1 MIYKDEI
8 LLIPDENGV
17 EKEYAILVTFD
28 IESKNKSYV
37 LYTDYSKDDDEN
49 LKIFAS
55 ICDEE
60 WNLSPL
66 VESDEIEFVNNYIK
80 DLEADIKDGIDFA

>member
-1 MIYKDEI
+1 MMYKDEI
-8 LLIPDENGV
+8 LLIPNENGE
-17 EKEYAILVTFD
+17 EKEYAILLTFD

-37 LYTDYSKDDDEN
+37 LYTDYTKDENNN

-55 ICDEE
+55 IYDKE

-66 VESDEIEFVNNYIK
+66 TDSDEIEFINNYIME
-80 DLEADIKDGIDFA
+80 LEEDIKSGIDFV

>member
-8 LLIPDENGV
+8 LLIPDENGE
-17 EKEYAILVTFD
+17 EKEYAILLTFD

-37 LYTDYSKDDDEN
+37 LYTDYTKDEEEN

-55 ICDEE
+55 VYDEE

-66 VESDEIEFVNNYIK
+66 TDSDEIEFINNYIK
-80 DLEADIKDGIDFA
+80 ELEEDIKSGIDFA

>member
-17 EKEYAILVTFD
+17 EKEYAILLTFD
-28 IESKNKSYV
+28 IETKNKSYV
-37 LYTDYSKDDDEN
+37 LYTDYTKDEEEN

-55 ICDEE
+55 VYDEE

-66 VESDEIEFVNNYIK
+66 TDSDEIEFINNYIK
-80 DLEADIKDGIDFA
+80 ELEEDIKSGIDFA

>member
-8 LLIPDENGV
+8 LLIPDDNGE
-17 EKEYAILVTFD
+17 EKEYAILLTFD
-28 IESKNKSYV
+28 IEAKNKSYV
-37 LYTDYSKDDDEN
+37 LYTDYTKDAKDN

-55 ICDEE
+55 IYDEE

-66 VESDEIEFVNNYIK
+66 EDSDEIEFINNYIK
-80 DLEADIKDGIDFA
+80 ELELDIRDGISFS

>member
-8 LLIPDENGV
+8 LLIPDENGE
-17 EKEYAILVTFD
+17 EKEYAILLTFD

-37 LYTDYSKDDDEN
+37 LYTDYTKDEDEN

-55 ICDEE
+55 VYDEE

-66 VESDEIEFVNNYIK
+66 TDSDEIEFINNYIK
-80 DLEADIKDGIDFA
+80 ELEEDIKSGIDFA

>member
-1 MIYKDEI
+1 MMYKDEI
-8 LLIPDENGV
+8 LLISDENGD

-28 IESKNKSYV
+28 IESKNRSYV
-37 LYTDYSKDDDEN
+37 LYTDYTKDEEQN

-55 ICDEE
+55 IYDEK

-66 VESDEIEFVNNYIK
+66 VDSDEIEFINNYIK
-80 DLEADIKDGIDFA
+80 ELEADIKDGVYFA

>member
-8 LLIPDENGV
+8 LLIPDENGE
-17 EKEYAILVTFD
+17 EKEYAILLTFD

-37 LYTDYSKDDDEN
+37 LYTDYTKDEDEN

-55 ICDEE
+55 IYDTE

-66 VESDEIEFVNNYIK
+66 TDSDEIEFINNYIK
-80 DLEADIKDGIDFA
+80 ELEEDIKSGIDFV

>member
-8 LLIPDENGV
+8 LLIPDENGE
-17 EKEYAILVTFD
+17 EKEYSILLTFD

-37 LYTDYSKDDDEN
+37 LYTDYAKDEDEN

-55 ICDEE
+55 IYDEE

-66 VESDEIEFVNNYIK
+66 EDSDEIEFINNYIK
-80 DLEADIKDGIDFA
+80 NLEEDIKSGIEFA

>member
-1 MIYKDEI
+1 MMYKDEI
-8 LLIPDENGV
+8 LLIPNENGE
-17 EKEYAILVTFD
+17 EKEYAILLTFD

-37 LYTDYSKDDDEN
+37 LYTDYTKDENNN

-55 ICDEE
+55 IYDKE

-66 VESDEIEFVNNYIK
+66 TDSDEIEYINNYIME
-80 DLEADIKDGIDFA
+80 LEEDIKSGIDFV

>member
-8 LLIPDENGV
+8 LLIPDENGE
-17 EKEYAILVTFD
+17 EKEYAILLTFD

-37 LYTDYSKDDDEN
+37 LYSDYTKDEEEN

-55 ICDEE
+55 VYDEE

-66 VESDEIEFVNNYIK
+66 TDSDEIEFINNYIK
-80 DLEADIKDGIDFA
+80 ELEEDIKSGIDFA

>member
-1 MIYKDEI
+1 MMYRDEI
-8 LLIPDENGV
+8 LLIPDENGE

-37 LYTDYSKDDDEN
+37 LYTDYTKDENDN

-55 ICDEE
+55 IYDEK

-66 VESDEIEFVNNYIK
+66 EDVDEIEFINNYIK
-80 DLEADIKDGIDFA
+80 ELEEDIKSGIDFA

>member
-8 LLIPDENGV
+8 LLIPDENGE
-17 EKEYAILVTFD
+17 EKEYAILLTFD
-28 IESKNKSYV
+28 VESKKRSYV
-37 LYTDYSKDDDEN
+37 LYTDYSKDEAGN

-55 ICDEE
+55 IYDEK

-66 VESDEIEFVNNYIK
+66 ENSDEIEFVNNYIK
-80 DLEADIKDGIDFA
+80 DLEKDIKDGITFA

>member
-1 MIYKDEI
+1 MMYRDEI
-8 LLIPDENGV
+8 LLIPDENGE

-37 LYTDYSKDDDEN
+37 LYTDYTKDENDN

-55 ICDEE
+55 IYDEK

-66 VESDEIEFVNNYIK
+66 EDGDEIEFINNYIK
-80 DLEADIKDGIDFA
+80 ELEEDIKSGIDFA

>member
-8 LLIPDENGV
+8 LLIPNENGE
-17 EKEYAILVTFD
+17 EKEYAILLTFD
-28 IESKNKSYV
+28 IETKNKSYV
-37 LYTDYSKDDDEN
+37 LYTDYSKDEDEN

-55 ICDEE
+55 IYDAE

-66 VESDEIEFVNNYIK
+66 EDSDEIEFINNYIK
-80 DLEADIKDGIDFA
+80 ELEADIKDGIDFA

>member
-1 MIYKDEI
+1 MMYKDEI
-8 LLIPDENGV
+8 LLIPTENGE
-17 EKEYAILVTFD
+17 EKEYAILLTFD

-37 LYTDYSKDDDEN
+37 LYTDYTKDENNN

-55 ICDEE
+55 IYDKE

-66 VESDEIEFVNNYIK
+66 TDSDEIEFINNYIME
-80 DLEADIKDGIDFA
+80 LEEDIKSGIDFV